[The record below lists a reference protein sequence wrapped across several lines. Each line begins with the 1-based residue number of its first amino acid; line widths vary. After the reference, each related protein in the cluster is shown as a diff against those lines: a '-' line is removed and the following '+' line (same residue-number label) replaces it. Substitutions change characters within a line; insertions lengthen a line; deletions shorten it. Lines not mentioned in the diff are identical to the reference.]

1 MLKDLQALD
10 FELKEL
16 QQHLDQIPNQI
27 SDFELDL
34 DENQNVVN
42 QARQVLEDQQQAQ
55 RRTENEVASFR
66 EQLSKYKTQLMEVKT
81 NKEYQAVLR
90 EIETIEQRIGKKED
104 QILELMLVAEDRL
117 GEAAALEKEC
127 RQKDAEILK
136 KKTEV
141 QSFLSRAENQ
151 IVEVDSRRKSLVGA
165 IPSSL
170 VARYQRISKARVG
183 HVLAQIVDGSCQGCN
198 VVLRPQLIAEVKTV
212 TRIATCEACNRILYY
227 DED

>member
-16 QQHLDQIPNQI
+16 QQHLERIPNQI
-27 SDFELDL
+27 SGFELNL
-34 DENQNVVN
+34 DENQNVVD
-42 QARQVLEDQQQAQ
+42 QARKMLEDQRQAQ
-55 RRTENEVASFR
+55 RHTENEVAALL

-90 EIETIEQRIGKKED
+90 EIETIEQQIGKKED
-104 QILELMLVAEDRL
+104 QILELMLVAEGRL
-117 GEAAALEKEC
+117 GEANALEKEC
-127 RQKDAEILK
+127 RQKNAEILR

-141 QSFLSRAENQ
+141 QSFLSKTEIQ
-151 IVEVDSRRKSLVGA
+151 IVEVDGKRKSLVGV
-165 IPSSL
+165 IPASL
-170 VARYQRISKARVG
+170 VARYQRISTARGG
-183 HVLAQIVDGSCQGCN
+183 HVLAQIVDGFCQGCN

-212 TRIATCEACNRILYY
+212 TRIATCEACNRILYH